1 MTINQGTQLWLPKL
15 VGRAYDDLMDPTLD
29 YKMPR
34 IHGLMATV
42 LILHCGGSKA
52 GSIRTA
58 LMGIAGEQ
66 IVARLRTTLYGQLL
80 QQEIGFFDATQSGEL
95 ISRLGSDTTVVKQAI
110 ATSWA
115 EVVLGMVKLSI
126 AIGLMVSISPSLA
139 SLTVTSTVVIFVLC
153 IPFGRLLGKLS
164 KEFQDK
170 LGQAQSWPTE
180 ILGAMRTVPSF
191 VAEEKEAHRYA
202 SLIGTNLVMLFVV
215 VPNGVQRV
223 LGGKFLLFLG

>member
-58 LMGIAGEQ
+58 LMGIAGER

-80 QQEIGFFDATQSGEL
+80 QQEIGFF
-95 ISRLGSDTTVVKQAI
+95 
-110 ATSWA
+110 
-115 EVVLGMVKLSI
+115 
-126 AIGLMVSISPSLA
+126 
-139 SLTVTSTVVIFVLC
+139 
-153 IPFGRLLGKLS
+153 
-164 KEFQDK
+164 
-170 LGQAQSWPTE
+170 
-180 ILGAMRTVPSF
+180 
-191 VAEEKEAHRYA
+191 
-202 SLIGTNLVMLFVV
+202 
-215 VPNGVQRV
+215 
-223 LGGKFLLFLG
+223 